1 MGLSLPPPGVT
12 PTAQGVCI
20 PLPAPP
26 AATAPGKLRHGAA
39 LCWGSAPK
47 HTTLRDFP
55 PIFQCQEINN
65 SPPPKRG
72 GGAWPPPTTTTHSV
86 WGGKTSTD
94 SRTRRWGGEKREKP
108 KPPNSHCADRKGFGS
123 VPPPAASTGPG
134 VFGVGTPWV
143 DPYLGGR
150 AGPPLWGRRHRKR
163 QDLCRGGWGWQ
174 CRGVA
179 EGSKTGRGSP
189 KFCRESNAAP
199 TVPPGVLA
207 GRWAVRQPGRFG
219 AGLNL
224 CRI

>member
-1 MGLSLPPPGVT
+1 MGLSPPPGGNPDST
-12 PTAQGVCI
+12 GGVH
-20 PLPAPP
+20 PPSAPP

-47 HTTLRDFP
+47 HATWRDFP

-72 GGAWPPPTTTTHSV
+72 GGAWPPTTTTTHSV

-94 SRTRRWGGEKREKP
+94 SGTRRWGGRKKRKTQA
-108 KPPNSHCADRKGFGS
+108 PNSHCADRKGFGS
-123 VPPPAASTGPG
+123 VPPPRSEHGAGGFWGGHPVGGSLPG
-134 VFGVGTPWV
+134 WQ
-143 DPYLGGR
+143 GR
-150 AGPPLWGRRHRKR
+150 APPLGATPPKTSGFVP
-163 QDLCRGGWGWQ
+163 GGLGLAVQ
-174 CRGVA
+174 GVA

-207 GRWAVRQPGRFG
+207 GRWAVRQMGRFG
-219 AGLNL
+219 AGLNQ